1 MTIDR
6 RHAAMADIALGKAAR
21 DLIDGISHARRS
33 ELIDEIRG
41 QGSELVAVLFA
52 PHSIADLTLIARQ
65 NEEALA
71 RVEPKSAA
79 ELVGACCYIE
89 SACDAA
95 VSLGRYLREATIDLE
110 ASRLVA
116 RTRGN
121 AALAGSISREVEAA
135 EALTE
140 GVLRATA
147 AYTLPGSRAALV
159 RSWLL
164 ARPDL

>member
-1 MTIDR
+1 MIIDR

-33 ELIDEIRG
+33 ELFDEIRG
-41 QGSELVAVLFA
+41 QGSELVAALFA

-65 NEEALA
+65 NDESLA
-71 RVEPKSAA
+71 KVAPTTAA

-89 SACDAA
+89 SCCDAA
-95 VSLGRYLREATIDLE
+95 ISLGRYLREATIDLE

-121 AALAGSISREVEAA
+121 AALAANINREVEAA

-159 RSWLL
+159 RTLL
-164 ARPDL
+164 ISRPDL